1 MQNPLTRAVA
11 TAPVAWT
18 GGADASTVTFD
29 SIGDSARFS
38 YITTLAG
45 ANLNGAVSYTLSQFG
60 SPGQRLM
67 RRR

>member
-1 MQNPLTRAVA
+1 MQNRLTRAA
-11 TAPVAWT
+11 AAALVAWT
-18 GGADASTVTFD
+18 GGAEASPVTFD

-45 ANLNGAVSYTLSQFG
+45 ANLNGAVSYTLSKFG